1 MSKRSTNFIKLLKKC
16 KEEIYERKDKEAA
29 RVFLKVKEYVLDGKY
44 STLRVAPKLVSL
56 MMDGLSD
63 DCISSAFSVS
73 ESRVRVMK
81 KQVSDELYRVFGTDF
96 FDLLV
101 DYGSA
106 SSKEEVDKRLCIAN
120 HVNDNICDYVPD
132 FVISSIDACSKRVI
146 RDISLEDCEDEICFL
161 LKHSKKAL
169 SNEIQELEDT
179 KLCFLLGVLNGNI
192 ADRGQE
198 RIELIQRF
206 TQ

>member
-1 MSKRSTNFIKLLKKC
+1 MSKRAINFIKLLKKC
-16 KEEIYERKDKEAA
+16 KEEIYARKDKDAA
-29 RVFLKVKEYVLDGKY
+29 RVFLKLQEYVLEGKY

-56 MMDGLSD
+56 MLDGLSD
-63 DCISSAFSVS
+63 NCISSAFSVS

-81 KQVSDELYRVFGTDF
+81 KQVSDELYRIFGTDF
-96 FDLLV
+96 FDLLE
-101 DYGSA
+101 DYGSP
-106 SSKEEVDKRLCIAN
+106 SSKKEVDKRLCIAD
-120 HVNDNICDYVPD
+120 HVNDTICDYVPE
-132 FVISSIDACSKRVI
+132 FVVSSVCTCSKKDVQG
-146 RDISLEDCEDEICFL
+146 ISLEDCEDEIRFL
-161 LKHSKKAL
+161 LKHSKRAI
-169 SNEIQELEDT
+169 SNEIQSLEDK